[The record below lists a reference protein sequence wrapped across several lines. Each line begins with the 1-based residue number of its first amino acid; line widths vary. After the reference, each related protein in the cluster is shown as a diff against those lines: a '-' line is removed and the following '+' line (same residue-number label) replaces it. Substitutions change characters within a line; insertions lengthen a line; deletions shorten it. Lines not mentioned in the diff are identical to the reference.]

1 MSIVKKVISMAS
13 AAALACTMVTAAGVT
28 AFDEG
33 TYTGSG
39 TYINTYM
46 KSAYYGKSAFQITYK
61 YNSLDSDGTYTDN
74 EGVVQDVDYT
84 DTFDF
89 LVFDT
94 NWGGWNPTVVGQADP
109 QVGVEYTATVSIE
122 DIEGELA
129 EGSTPYGINLQTGAI
144 GDTSVSIV
152 SLEYIDAVVP
162 GAEVEITG
170 SWVKG
175 TGGTMTVQGSGAYV
189 TSNEWNIDV
198 SQFSVNGFDNPTV
211 DVTVEYTT
219 APNNYVQAELLVNG
233 TPVVSNYPNVD
244 VTGTYTY
251 TTEITEDVTS
261 FAACFD
267 QCTVKRIHIYDNHEG
282 NALSVSGQTANT
294 INANLSPCWNLGNS
308 FDSVDDNGTVG
319 ETKWG
324 NPVVT
329 EKLFQTVKAQGF
341 KSVRIPVSY
350 MNMVSSTGDV
360 NDDYL
365 DRIQAVVDRALDTG
379 LYVIINVHHDGSD
392 GVTGKWIDISL
403 DNSSSDFEAVL
414 EKYASVWGEIAERF
428 QNYNQALLFEGMN
441 EVMLTNKYTFDF
453 NSQTDVAAFNNACEN
468 IKSLNDVFV
477 AVVRDE
483 EVTNA
488 NDDRCLIVPAYN
500 TDINL
505 TAEGFTRNQFAMPTD
520 SVANRLILSVHYY
533 DPYDFTLNQYGT
545 SSWDVNG
552 QYGADYMAAQIAKV
566 TNKGY
571 PVFIGEY
578 CANFKNNIS
587 TVALFNKTL
596 NQKADAVT
604 NVSVSTA
611 YWDNGVI
618 GVNDNGSGLID
629 RRFNVVTSTGST
641 IISDIM
647 SVYNTTAS

>member
-189 TSNEWNIDV
+189 ISNEWNIDV

-505 TAEGFTRNQFAMPTD
+505 TAEGFTRNQFAMSTD

>member
-13 AAALACTMVTAAGVT
+13 AAALTCTMVTAGVT

-219 APNNYVQAELLVNG
+219 APNTYVQAELLVNG

-251 TTEITEDVTS
+251 TTEITEDITS

-453 NSQTDVAAFNNACEN
+453 NSQADVAAFNNACEN
-468 IKSLNDVFV
+468 IKNLNDVFV

-587 TVALFNKTL
+587 NVALFNKTL

>member
-403 DNSSSDFEAVL
+403 DNSSSDFAAV
-414 EKYASVWGEIAERF
+414 KSKFSTMWTEIAQRF
-428 QNYNQALLFEGMN
+428 ASYNQQLIFEGMN
-441 EVMLTNKYTFDF
+441 ELMLSGKYQR
-453 NSQTDVAAFNNACEN
+453 SQLTDAEFENAYLNIIDLNQAFVNAVRGTG
-468 IKSLNDVFV
+468 INDS
-477 AVVRDE
+477 
-483 EVTNA
+483 
-488 NDDRCLIVPAYN
+488 NDDRCLIVTGYN

-505 TAEGFTRNQFAMPTD
+505 TDNGFEEEVFVMPDD
-520 SVANRLILSVHYY
+520 STTNRLILSVHYY
-533 DPYDFTLNQYGT
+533 DPYEFTLNQYGT

-587 TVALFNKTL
+587 NVALFNKTL